1 MTANTIT
8 AVQPLVEF
16 QVAEDTLP
24 DAIADE
30 LEQTFNGRYL
40 TSPEIGHIAAKLLVA
55 IPQWLDWDYL
65 PLAQMVEDLGKLERG
80 SGTYRAYATFNSDR
94 VLTEFVFR
102 PYWGFQFPAANEAKL
117 CEFEV

>member
-30 LEQTFNGRYL
+30 LEQAFNGRYL

-55 IPQWLDWDYL
+55 IPQWLDIDYL
-65 PLAQMVEDLGKLERG
+65 PLAQMIEDLSKLERG
-80 SGTYRAYATFNSDR
+80 SGCYRAYAVHRNKQVVGFA
-94 VLTEFVFR
+94 FR
-102 PYWGFQFPAANEAKL
+102 PYWGGVWFPSRFETKL
-117 CEFEV
+117 CEFEI